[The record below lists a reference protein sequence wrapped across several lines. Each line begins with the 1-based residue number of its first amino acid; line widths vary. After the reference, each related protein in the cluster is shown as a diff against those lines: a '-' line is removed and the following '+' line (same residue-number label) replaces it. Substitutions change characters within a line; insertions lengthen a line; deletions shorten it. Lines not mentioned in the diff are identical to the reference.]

1 MSNERLSDNQ
11 LIRRGPNPIV
21 KMSKQQKLDWTGSIN
36 IRQSSV
42 GVRRADREFL
52 TLIAFVIMFVCLFD
66 FVFFFTNQHLSQ
78 NRDGLRWSKISF
90 SHSES
95 LSLCLYFC
103 LYFVFVFG
111 ISLCLCR
118 QQPIKS
124 TFQPGEKKSEWRQS
138 REFFLTLW
146 EFIFVFVSVFLFVSV
161 FVFVFQPTNIWQR
174 KRRADWDRAESFFLT
189 FSSGRGLSW
198 QRGRGSTVSCG
209 RKTCL

>member
-1 MSNERLSDNQ
+1 MSIERLSDNQ

-42 GVRRADREFL
+42 GVRRADQEFL

-66 FVFFFTNQHLSQ
+66 FVFFFTNQHLAQ

-124 TFQPGEKKSEWRQS
+124 TFQPGEKRANGDRAES
-138 REFFLTLW
+138 FFLHSESLYLC
-146 EFIFVFVSVFLFVSV
+146 FFLFACVSV